1 VLDRAF
7 GVIFAFYTVLLVGQV
22 AVSATGRGSR
32 LLVDAPNAVQPVMAA
47 VLCALLL
54 VTSVR
59 ASRGPLPE
67 PLVVGLLVATA
78 LTILI
83 ARLSSG
89 TGPPVD
95 DTLYELAGPG
105 LTAWTVFTRHN
116 PVVVPVV
123 VTLVSVGAW
132 DLSTALPAERAVMT
146 LASVVLCGV
155 GARVLRYFADQ
166 ADAGAART
174 HEQLAAAEAK
184 EAAAHVERRAGR
196 LVHDEVLSALR
207 ALTFDARQLKRS
219 QVLAAVQRARE
230 VLARTDQQ
238 GGTLERRLHEVARA
252 TPGLRVRVDGPDL
265 PGLPVN
271 VVEALAGSAAEALR
285 NCERHAA
292 TPHVRLEVSG
302 HEGAVEVTVSD
313 DGVGFDPAAVPAA
326 STGLERSVVG
336 RMRDVGGGADVLT
349 APGRGTRVVLTWSK
363 AEVVAVE
370 EQAPLAWVESL
381 RVRPTLLFVGY
392 ALPPLVA
399 YACMLILRW
408 EDLRW
413 PVVGVVMYLS
423 LFTLA
428 ALLVRHL
435 RTLALPR
442 AWLIAACLINPLLA
456 LVGALCVRPG
466 AVDAFAFWVGG
477 ESAIAVGVVTVAGST
492 GWAVACL
499 LLDLV
504 ALGTGLSVTGGAVG
518 WVGLFSTLSSPVFA
532 ASFALG
538 HRVAFTRMS
547 ARLARLL
554 EADRQTR
561 LRGAIA
567 QAAASADEAAL
578 ANARRL
584 AGPLLD
590 EAAAG
595 TASEQ
600 ALATQAR
607 DAIPLLQ
614 DDVLAPRLMNPQL
627 LEALRNSRRRGTSV
641 SIRDDTSVVSP
652 LHPVAVAILIALLE
666 SAEHQLTRVNLVLY
680 PSESGRETVLGV
692 HVVAEPAT
700 LEALPAAIHPHG
712 ITWQDVGG
720 ALLGT
725 ATAQDGPATPAEG
738 RTVALP
744 DAPGAGDGPAECG
757 STKAFPRAA

>member
-59 ASRGPLPE
+59 ASRGPLSE
-67 PLVVGLLVATA
+67 PLVVGLLGATA

-116 PVVVPVV
+116 PVVVPVL

-132 DLSTALPAERAVMT
+132 DVSSALPAERAVTT

-155 GARVLRYFADQ
+155 GARMLRYFADQ

-174 HEQLAAAEAK
+174 HEQLAVAEAK
-184 EAAAHVERRAGR
+184 EAAALVERRAAR
-196 LVHDEVLSALR
+196 LVHDEVLSALS

-230 VLARTDQQ
+230 ALARTDRQ

-271 VVEALAGSAAEALR
+271 VAEALAGSAAEALR

-302 HEGAVEVTVSD
+302 HEGAVEVTIPD
-313 DGVGFDPAAVPAA
+313 DGVGFDPEAVPAA

-336 RMRDVGGGADVLT
+336 RMRDVGGGADALT
-349 APGRGTRVVLTWSK
+349 AQGRGTRVVLTWSK

-370 EQAPLAWVESL
+370 EPAPLAWVGSL
-381 RVRPTLLFVGY
+381 RVRPALLFVGY

-399 YACMLILRW
+399 YACMLTLRW
-408 EDLRW
+408 GDLRW
-413 PVVGVVMYLS
+413 PVVGITVYLS

-435 RTLALPR
+435 GTLALPR

-492 GWAVACL
+492 GWAIACL
-499 LLDLV
+499 LLDLA

-547 ARLARLL
+547 DRLARLL

-561 LRGAIA
+561 LRGAVA

-590 EAAAG
+590 QAAAG

-600 ALATQAR
+600 ALAGQAR
-607 DAIPLLQ
+607 EAIPLLQ
-614 DDVLAPRLMNPQL
+614 DDVLAPRLMHPQL

-652 LHPVAVAILIALLE
+652 LHPLAVATLIALLE
-666 SAEHQLTRVNLVLY
+666 SAEHQLTRVNLALY
-680 PSESGRETVLGV
+680 PSESRHETVLGL

-700 LEALPAAIHPHG
+700 LEALPAAIHPDG

-725 ATAQDGPATPAEG
+725 ATAQDRHATSAEG
-738 RTVALP
+738 RAVALP
-744 DAPGAGDGPAECG
+744 DDPGASDGTAERG